1 MPGTDEKP
9 VGCEHCGRHYR
20 WQAKIAGKNVRC
32 KCGEAMFMPAQD
44 PAMDNTI
51 PLATDDDIFI
61 SPAKTDKATKASKTD
76 QSANAAS
83 NTIEVLDTHAAST
96 DATGYCPD
104 CKAAVKPGAVICI
117 ACGFNIKENKKL
129 TTATGGMVR
138 ASTGPA
144 DGPRRAYANG
154 REGFTTR
161 FARGWE
167 MSKIA
172 YGIIW
177 DFKKL
182 MIFPVFSA
190 IAALLVSLSFFFPVF
205 MLTPA
210 SSGAPAGTAQP
221 DPGMQN
227 VINIALG
234 LAFYFCNFFVIVFF
248 NTALTACAM
257 KITAGESP
265 SIRYGL
271 SIAIKRIPQIAAWA
285 LVSAIVGQLLKVLES
300 YKVIGK
306 LMAIILG
313 SGWAILTYFVVPVL
327 CVEGV
332 GPIGAVKGSFNTI
345 RESWGESLV
354 GNSALSLLNFLMS
367 TPLLILT
374 GFGIY
379 LCMID
384 SAGLGLVLAAIGV
397 AGLLIFCAA
406 ASAADGVFRALLY
419 NYATGREM
427 PADIDM
433 DVFAS
438 AFASR

>member
-1 MPGTDEKP
+1 MSSTDEKP

-20 WQAKIAGKNVRC
+20 WQAKVAGKKVRC
-32 KCGEAMFMPAQD
+32 KCGEAMLMPAHN
-44 PAMDNTI
+44 PADNSI
-51 PLATDDDIFI
+51 PLEMEDDLLMPPVKAEQ
-61 SPAKTDKATKASKTD
+61 SVRKNKSAPTAKP
-76 QSANAAS
+76 AAS
-83 NTIEVLDTHAAST
+83 SASLLDGPSAV
-96 DATGYCPD
+96 DATGYCPE
-104 CKAAVKPGAVICI
+104 CKAAVKSGAVICI
-117 ACGFNIKENKKL
+117 SCGFNIKENKKL
-129 TTATGGMVR
+129 STATGGIVR

-144 DGPRRAYANG
+144 DGPRRAYTNG
-154 REGFTTR
+154 QDGFMTR
-161 FARGWE
+161 FSRGWE

-190 IAALLVSLSFFFPVF
+190 IAAILVSLSFIFPWF
-205 MLTPA
+205 MLAPESTSSA
-210 SSGAPAGTAQP
+210 SASGQP
-221 DPGMQN
+221 DPGMEN
-227 VINIALG
+227 VINIAMG

-271 SIAIKRIPQIAAWA
+271 SIAVKRIPQIAAWA
-285 LVSAIVGQLLKVLES
+285 LVSAIVGQLIKILES
-300 YKVIGK
+300 RKIIGK
-306 LMAIILG
+306 IVAVILG

-332 GPIGAVKGSFNTI
+332 GPIKAIKGSFNTI

-354 GNSALSLLNFLMS
+354 GNSGLSVLNFLLS
-367 TPLLILT
+367 LPAILMV
-374 GFGIY
+374 GGGIY
-379 LCMID
+379 LMANEMPGI
-384 SAGLGLVLAAIGV
+384 GIPLACIGV
-397 AGLLIFCAA
+397 VLFLVFCAA

-438 AFASR
+438 AFASK